1 MQCLYG
7 MVVMTFCMKED
18 LMDIDKKIQLPVES
32 LKKLKVGLIYIF
44 GSHAEGLAGKLSD
57 IDIGIVFRDPKI
69 AMGNTLI
76 VYNEL
81 YDIFSD
87 MFKSEDLDIV
97 LLERASLE
105 LKFDVISHGKV
116 IFEISSDFR
125 FDFEDRINMMYADY
139 KPILNNFDKAVLER
153 L

>member
-1 MQCLYG
+1 M
-7 MVVMTFCMKED
+7 D
-18 LMDIDKKIQLPVES
+18 LDKKIRLPVERF
-32 LKKLKVGLIYIF
+32 KKLKVGLIYIF

-69 AMGNTLI
+69 ATGNTLI

-87 MFKSEDLDIV
+87 VFKSEDLDIV

-105 LKFDVISHGKV
+105 LEFDVISHGKV

-125 FDFEDRINMMYADY
+125 FDFEDRINMMYVDY
-139 KPILNNFDKAVLER
+139 KPTLNNFDKAVLER